1 MRWKN
6 SLALALALALTPGR
20 GLALVPG
27 CFLGLALGLE
37 RWLVQL
43 PGLLPWLSEV
53 QSLVAG
59 VDVGVGEEKV

>member
-1 MRWKN
+1 MEG
-6 SLALALALALTPGR
+6 SCHPDLPLALAPASI
-20 GLALVPG
+20 
-27 CFLGLALGLE
+27 LGLALGLE